1 MRSSRWRLVAAI
13 ALLAIGTAACAATG
27 PVVTAEI
34 RGGIGPPTAA
44 YFQRVLDHAR
54 SVEAALVVV
63 SLDTPGGLDTSMRE
77 IIQATLASPTP
88 VAIYVAPSGAR
99 AASAGLYILYAAHV
113 AAMAPGTNT
122 GAATP
127 IAIRIGGDRGD
138 EGKKKPASEGEKP
151 RAGDASED
159 KAIRDA
165 VAYLRSLAELRGRNA
180 RWVEKAVVDADSLS
194 ATEALKEG
202 VVDVVARDVSDLLA
216 QLQGRKIR
224 MADGERSLDVA
235 GAALSPVAPNWK
247 EGLLAIIANP
257 NVALLL
263 MLAGVY
269 GLLFEFY
276 MPGTA
281 LPGVLGGIALVLGL
295 YGLAMLPVTVAGV
308 ALVLLGCALMVG
320 EAFVQSFGVLGIGG
334 IAAFVLGVVLLVDAE
349 VPGFTISWTL
359 IGPIVVANA
368 AILGLIGA
376 LAMRSRRRP
385 VVSGGEAI
393 IGATAVALEDFDREG
408 WVRMAGERWR
418 ARSRTPVALGA
429 RLRVVGRDGLTLTVE
444 GVNEGTAR

>member
-1 MRSSRWRLVAAI
+1 M
-13 ALLAIGTAACAATG
+13 LLAMGTAACAAAR
-27 PVVTAEI
+27 PVVTADI

-63 SLDTPGGLDTSMRE
+63 SLDTPGGLDSSMRE

-180 RWVEKAVVDADSLS
+180 RWVEKAVVEADSLS

-216 QLQGRKIR
+216 KLQGRKVR
-224 MADGERSLDVA
+224 MPDGERSLDVA
-235 GAALSPVAPNWK
+235 GAALSPVPPNWK
-247 EGLLAIIANP
+247 ERLLAIIANP

-334 IAAFVLGVVLLVDAE
+334 IAAFVLGVLLLVDAE

-368 AILGLIGA
+368 VILGLIGA

-418 ARSRTPVALGA
+418 ARSRMPVALGT
-429 RLRVVGRDGLTLTVE
+429 RVRVVGRDGLTLTVE
-444 GVNEGTAR
+444 GVDEGTAR

>member
-1 MRSSRWRLVAAI
+1 M
-13 ALLAIGTAACAATG
+13 LLAMGTAACAAAR
-27 PVVTAEI
+27 PVVTADI

-63 SLDTPGGLDTSMRE
+63 SLDTPGGLDSSMRE

-180 RWVEKAVVDADSLS
+180 RWVEKAVVEADSLS

-216 QLQGRKIR
+216 KLQGRKIR
-224 MADGERSLDVA
+224 MPDGERSLDVA
-235 GAALSPVAPNWK
+235 GAALSPVPPNWK
-247 EGLLAIIANP
+247 ERLLAIIANP

-334 IAAFVLGVVLLVDAE
+334 IAAFVLGVLLLVDAE

-368 AILGLIGA
+368 VILGLIGA

-418 ARSRTPVALGA
+418 ARSRMPVALGT
-429 RLRVVGRDGLTLTVE
+429 RVRVVGRDGLTLTVE
-444 GVNEGTAR
+444 GVDEGTAR